1 MLFLSRHAKF
11 RKRSLRIGSSR
22 MSVLIADTQLKMA
35 VGLMF
40 REKLEQNECMLFTFP
55 RDGPHPIWTR
65 HMQFPIDIVW
75 CDAEGRVVDFM
86 RSVAP
91 AGRLKF
97 SGYYPRGRSRY
108 VLEFNSGFVR
118 KNKIKIREKII
129 FKPA

>member
-1 MLFLSRHAKF
+1 MLFLSRRAKLGE
-11 RKRSLRIGSSR
+11 RSMRIGRNR
-22 MSVLIADTQLKMA
+22 MSVLIADTQLKMT

-40 REKLEQNECMLFTFP
+40 REKLGQNECMLFTFP
-55 RDGPHPIWTR
+55 HDGPHPIWTR
-65 HMQFPIDIVW
+65 HMRFPIDIVW

-86 RSVAP
+86 QSVAP
-91 AGRLKF
+91 AGRLEF
-97 SGYYPRGRSRY
+97 SGYYPKGRSRY